1 MNKLAVVSAVAGGL
15 TAAVL
20 GLAAPAAAGP
30 SASADAEQTISAL
43 EQQGYR
49 VIVNRV
55 GSTPLSEA
63 TVVAVRPGHQVPTLA
78 PDRDGDV
85 VQQVAYTTIYVDV
98 K

>member
-1 MNKLAVVSAVAGGL
+1 MKKLAVVSALASGL
-15 TAAVL
+15 AAAVV
-20 GLAAPAAAGP
+20 GLAAPAVASP
-30 SASADAEQTISAL
+30 SASADAEQTINAL
-43 EQQGYR
+43 EEQGYH